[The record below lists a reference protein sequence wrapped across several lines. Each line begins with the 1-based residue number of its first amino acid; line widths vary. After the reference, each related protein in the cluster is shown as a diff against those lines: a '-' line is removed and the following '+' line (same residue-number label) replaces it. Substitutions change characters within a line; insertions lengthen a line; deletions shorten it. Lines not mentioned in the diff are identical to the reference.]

1 MIQIG
6 SITQIGP
13 IEKGSNVVPCN
24 FLAGAPIAKRLRAGA
39 FEAAGDDMKSEWR
52 LAKVQAAVSRL

>member
-1 MIQIG
+1 MQLFG
-6 SITQIGP
+6 RCANS
-13 IEKGSNVVPCN
+13 
-24 FLAGAPIAKRLRAGA
+24 KRLRAGA